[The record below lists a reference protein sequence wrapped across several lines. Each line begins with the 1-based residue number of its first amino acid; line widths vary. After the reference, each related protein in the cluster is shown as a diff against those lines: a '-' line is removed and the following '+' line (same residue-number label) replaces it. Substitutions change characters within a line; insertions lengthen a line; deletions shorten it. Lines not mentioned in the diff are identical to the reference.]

1 MFVLEF
7 IAKLIKI
14 LRSEISPNQISWGF
28 VLGMILGL
36 TPFWSLHN
44 LIVVILIIIIKVNL
58 ATAIFSFGIF
68 SAIAYLIDPLFH
80 SFGYYLLV
88 DLNSLNAFWTWLYN
102 VPVLALSKFNNTVV
116 IGSLA
121 SSLIL
126 MLPVYFL
133 VKIVIVNYREKIDAK
148 IKNWKFIKLIK
159 GTKIYSMYEKIR
171 DLGV

>member
-7 IAKLIKI
+7 LTKLIKI
-14 LRSEISPNQISWGF
+14 LRPEISPNQIAWGF

-44 LIVVILIIIIKVNL
+44 LLVVILIIILKVNL
-58 ATAIFSFGIF
+58 ATALFSFGIF

-88 DLNSLNAFWTWLYN
+88 DLQDLNSFWTWLYN
-102 VPVLALSKFNNTVV
+102 VPILALSKFNNTVV
-116 IGSLA
+116 MGSLV
-121 SSLIL
+121 SSLI
-126 MLPVYFL
+126 MMIPVYFL
-133 VKIVIVNYREKIDAK
+133 IKIGIVNYREKIDSK
-148 IKNWKFIKLIK
+148 IANWKFFKIIK
-159 GTKIYSMYEKIR
+159 GTKVYSFYEKIR

>member
-1 MFVLEF
+1 MFILEF
-7 IAKLIKI
+7 LAKLIKI

-44 LIVVILIIIIKVNL
+44 LLVVILIVILKVNL

-68 SAIAYLIDPLFH
+68 SAIAYLVDPLFH

-88 DLNSLNAFWTWLYN
+88 DLESLNDFWTWLYN

-116 IGSLA
+116 MGSLI

-133 VKIVIVNYREKIDAK
+133 VKIGIVNYREKIDVK

>member
-14 LRSEISPNQISWGF
+14 LRSEISPNQIAWGF

-44 LIVVILIIIIKVNL
+44 LLVVILIIILKVNL

-68 SAIAYLIDPLFH
+68 SAVAYLVDPLFH
-80 SFGYYLLV
+80 SFGYYILV
-88 DLNSLNAFWTWLYN
+88 DLESLNDFWTWLYN
-102 VPVLALSKFNNTVV
+102 VPILALSKFNNTVV
-116 IGSLA
+116 MGSLV
-121 SSLIL
+121 SSIIL
-126 MLPVYFL
+126 MIPVYFL
-133 VKIVIVNYREKIDAK
+133 VKIGVINYREKIDVK

-159 GTKIYSMYEKIR
+159 GTKVYSFYEKIR

>member
-14 LRSEISPNQISWGF
+14 LRSEISPNQIAWGF
-28 VLGMILGL
+28 ALGMILGL
-36 TPFWSLHN
+36 TPLLSLHN
-44 LIVVILIIIIKVNL
+44 LLVVILIIILKVNL

-68 SAIAYLIDPLFH
+68 SAIAYLIDPMFH
-80 SFGYYLLV
+80 SFGYYILV
-88 DLNSLNAFWTWLYN
+88 DLDSLNDFWTWLYN

-116 IGSLA
+116 MGSLV
-121 SSLIL
+121 SSIIL
-126 MLPVYFL
+126 MLPVYFM
-133 VKIVIVNYREKIDAK
+133 VKIGVVNYREKIDVK

-159 GTKIYSMYEKIR
+159 GTKIYSLYEKIR

>member
-1 MFVLEF
+1 MFILEF
-7 IAKLIKI
+7 VAKLIKI

-28 VLGMILGL
+28 VFGMILGL
-36 TPFWSLHN
+36 TPIMSLHN
-44 LIVVILIIIIKVNL
+44 LIVVILIIILKVNL

-80 SFGYYLLV
+80 SFGFYILV
-88 DLNSLNAFWTWLYN
+88 DLKSLNGFWTWLYN
-102 VPVLALSKFNNTVV
+102 VPILALSKFNNTVV
-116 IGSLA
+116 MGSLV

-133 VKIVIVNYREKIDAK
+133 VKIGVVNYREKIDVK
-148 IKNWKFIKLIK
+148 IKNWKVIKYIK
-159 GTKIYSMYEKIR
+159 ATKLYSIYEKIR

>member
-133 VKIVIVNYREKIDAK
+133 VKIGIVNYREKIDAK
-148 IKNWKFIKLIK
+148 IKKVIPGPTPSRNA
-159 GTKIYSMYEKIR
+159 
-171 DLGV
+171 GVN

>member
-14 LRSEISPNQISWGF
+14 LRSEISPNQIAWGF

-44 LIVVILIIIIKVNL
+44 LLVVILIIILQVNI
-58 ATAIFSFGIF
+58 ATALFSFALF

-88 DLNSLNAFWTWLYN
+88 DMQSLNDFWMWLYN
-102 VPVLALSKFNNTVV
+102 VPVLALSKFNNTVLM
-116 IGSLA
+116 GSLV

-133 VKIVIVNYREKIDAK
+133 VKIGIVNYREKIDVK

-159 GTKIYSMYEKIR
+159 GTKIYSLYEKIR

>member
-7 IAKLIKI
+7 VAKLIKI
-14 LRSEISPNQISWGF
+14 LRSEISPNHISWGF
-28 VLGMILGL
+28 VFGMILGL
-36 TPFWSLHN
+36 TPFLSLHN
-44 LIVVILIIIIKVNL
+44 LIVVILIIILKVNL

-68 SAIAYLIDPLFH
+68 SAIAYLVDPLFH

-88 DLNSLNAFWTWLYN
+88 DLESLNSFWTWLYN
-102 VPVLALSKFNNTVV
+102 VPILALSKFNNTVV
-116 IGSLA
+116 MGSLV

-126 MLPVYFL
+126 GLPVYFL
-133 VKIVIVNYREKIDAK
+133 VKIGIINYREKIDVK

-159 GTKIYSMYEKIR
+159 GTKIYSLYEKIR

>member
-14 LRSEISPNQISWGF
+14 LRSEISPNQIAWGF
-28 VLGMILGL
+28 GLGMILGL
-36 TPFWSLHN
+36 TPFLSLHN
-44 LIVVILIIIIKVNL
+44 LLVVILIIMLKVNL

-68 SAIAYLIDPLFH
+68 SAIAYLIDPVFH
-80 SFGYYLLV
+80 SFGYYILV
-88 DLNSLNAFWTWLYN
+88 DLESLNGFWTWLYN

-116 IGSLA
+116 MGSLV
-121 SSLIL
+121 SSIILI
-126 MLPVYFL
+126 LPVYFL
-133 VKIVIVNYREKIDAK
+133 VKIGVVNYREKIDVK

-159 GTKIYSMYEKIR
+159 GTKIYSLYEKIR

>member
-28 VLGMILGL
+28 ALGMILGL

-44 LIVVILIIIIKVNL
+44 LIVVILIIILKVNL

-68 SAIAYLIDPLFH
+68 SAIAYLVDPLFH

-88 DLNSLNAFWTWLYN
+88 DLDSLNAFWTWLYN
-102 VPVLALSKFNNTVV
+102 VPILALSKFNNTVV
-116 IGSLA
+116 MGSLIF
-121 SSLIL
+121 SIIL
-126 MLPVYFL
+126 MIPVYFL
-133 VKIVIVNYREKIDAK
+133 VKIGVVNYREKIDVK
-148 IKNWKFIKLIK
+148 IKNWKFIKLITK
-159 GTKIYSMYEKIR
+159 TKIYSLYEKIR

>member
-14 LRSEISPNQISWGF
+14 LRSEISPNQIAWGF

-36 TPFWSLHN
+36 TPFLSLHN
-44 LIVVILIIIIKVNL
+44 LLIVILIIILKVNL
-58 ATAIFSFGIF
+58 ATALFSFALF

-80 SFGYYLLV
+80 SFGYYILV
-88 DLNSLNAFWTWLYN
+88 DMQSLNGFWTWLYN

-116 IGSLA
+116 MGSLV

-126 MLPVYFL
+126 ILPVYFL
-133 VKIVIVNYREKIDAK
+133 IKIGVINYREKIDVK

-159 GTKIYSMYEKIR
+159 GTKIYSLYEKIR

>member
-28 VLGMILGL
+28 VLGMIIGL
-36 TPFWSLHN
+36 TPIMSLHN
-44 LIVVILIIIIKVNL
+44 LFVVFLIIILKVNL

-68 SAIAYLIDPLFH
+68 SGIAYLVDPLFH
-80 SFGYYLLV
+80 SFGFYILV
-88 DLNSLNAFWTWLYN
+88 DIQGLNGFWTWLYN

-116 IGSLA
+116 MGSLV

-133 VKIVIVNYREKIDAK
+133 IKIGVVNYREKIDVK
-148 IKNWKFIKLIK
+148 VKNWKFIKYIK
-159 GTKIYSMYEKIR
+159 ATKIYSIYEKIR

>member
-7 IAKLIKI
+7 VAKLIKI

-28 VLGMILGL
+28 VFGMILGL

-44 LIVVILIIIIKVNL
+44 LLVVILIIILKVNL
-58 ATAIFSFGIF
+58 ATAIFGFGIF

-80 SFGYYLLV
+80 SFGFFLLV
-88 DLNSLNAFWTWLYN
+88 DLESLNTFWTWLYN
-102 VPVLALSKFNNTVV
+102 VPILALSKFNNTVV
-116 IGSLA
+116 MGSFV

-126 MLPVYFL
+126 MLPVYLL
-133 VKIVIVNYREKIDAK
+133 VKIGVINYREKIDVK